1 MRVEALEMTGGTP
14 PATSRRDLP
23 VSGAVELLAGG
34 AKPEVVVEARR
45 LDSRQLIGRAQGV
58 ADRLRFLAG
67 NRITAAVATA
77 GDSFERQTP
86 AIGVLSKD
94 DKCRR
99 IAALRAGWRQ
109 GQYLDWRW
117 RFW

>member
-34 AKPEVVVEARR
+34 AKPEVIVEAHR
-45 LDSRQLIGRAQGV
+45 LDPRQLVGRAQGV
-58 ADRLRFLAG
+58 ADRLRFFARNG
-67 NRITAAVATA
+67 ITAAVATA
-77 GDSFERQTP
+77 SDPFERQTP

-94 DKCRR
+94 DKCCR
-99 IAALRAGWRQ
+99 IAALGAGWRQ

-117 RFW
+117 GFW